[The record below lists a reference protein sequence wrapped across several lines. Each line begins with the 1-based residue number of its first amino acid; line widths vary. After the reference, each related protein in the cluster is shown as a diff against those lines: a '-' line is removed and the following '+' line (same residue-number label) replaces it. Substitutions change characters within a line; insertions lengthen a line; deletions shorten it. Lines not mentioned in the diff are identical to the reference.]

1 MALLI
6 DTHAHLYAPQFDQDQ
21 ASVIARAQEVNQ
33 AVVLPN
39 IDGPSV
45 EPMRRL
51 AEMQPN
57 FFFPAMGLHPCHVE
71 ENFEQQLTE
80 LKVHLDATPEAFVA
94 IGETGLDLYW
104 DQSTL
109 ARQQAAL
116 EIQIGWAKQHALP
129 IILHAREAIDPTA
142 ELIEANLEGSRL
154 RGIFHCFDGHA
165 EQAERILSFEH
176 FWLGIGGIVTYR
188 KDVQVVVQALPLE
201 RLVLETDSPYLP
213 PVPHRKDKPRRN
225 ESSYLRYVAEKIAEL
240 KGISYEEV
248 AAVTNANAQAV
259 FPRMRLDGQMEEY
272 KT

>member
-21 ASVIARAQEVNQ
+21 ASVITRAQEINQ

-51 AEMQPN
+51 AEMHPD
-57 FFFPAMGLHPCHVE
+57 FFFPAIGLHPCHVE
-71 ENFEQQLTE
+71 EHFEGQLTE
-80 LKVHLDATPEAFVA
+80 LKAHLDAAPEAFVA

-104 DQSTL
+104 DKSTL
-109 ARQQAAL
+109 GRQKAAL
-116 EIQIGWAKQHALP
+116 QIQVDWAKQYELP
-129 IILHAREAIDPTA
+129 IILHARDAIDPTA
-142 ELIEANLEGSRL
+142 DLIEANLEGSKL
-154 RGIFHCFDGHA
+154 RGIFHCFDGNA
-165 EQAERILSFEH
+165 EQAERILGFEH

-188 KDVQVVVQALPLE
+188 KDVQAVVQALPLE

-225 ESSYLRYVAEKIAEL
+225 ESSYLRYVASKIAEL
-240 KGISYEEV
+240 KEISYEEV
-248 AAVTNANAQAV
+248 AEVTNANAKEV
-259 FPRMRLDGQMEEY
+259 FPRLTRG
-272 KT
+272 